1 METGLSWPYF
11 SFRRTGGIRALWEGI
26 ATFSLTNSRV
36 PQQPGTARAGARL
49 TGERPQQLAAHSK
62 NLTPAANCPGI
73 ARRDRRGRRRA
84 RAEDEMAESS

>member
-73 ARRDRRGRRRA
+73 ARRDREDGEEG
-84 RAEDEMAESS
+84 RAEGEMAESS